1 MSKEFLIFSCVMLVG
16 HNPQQQVE
24 KNIRVVEAEDQVLLK
39 QGGRRGLGGA
49 GGGRRWKEVGG
60 VREMATIAL
69 SFSCL
74 VTRPEEVHSCR
85 GG

>member
-49 GGGRRWKEVGG
+49 GGG
-60 VREMATIAL
+60 
-69 SFSCL
+69 
-74 VTRPEEVHSCR
+74 EEVE
-85 GG
+85 GGGGSP